1 MHGTILCHKC
11 YDRSLPLLGSFHLS
25 ELASQISQSIN
36 AMRQC
41 FWTESRFWPNWLC
54 SSVINNL
61 VMRCPLRPIWPASS
75 DQKWGSPRDVREHIW
90 WWGKVIMRY
99 VRQGTNKNKLWEHQ
113 AILECNRD
121 CCPPLPYF
129 GRLSVE
135 RSLNHSSLQ
144 RCDTPKLN
152 ASLHYLE
159 LTNWHPRSSTQFE
172 LVYHFM
178 HSWIAGESIFYMIS
192 GRISPILCRLQGV
205 FRVDN

>member
-25 ELASQISQSIN
+25 ELASQVSQSIN

-41 FWTESRFWPNWLC
+41 FQTESRFWPNWLC

-61 VMRCPLRPIWPASS
+61 VMRCRPSEANLASQFWPI
-75 DQKWGSPRDVREHIW
+75 VRVSQ
-90 WWGKVIMRY
+90 GC
-99 VRQGTNKNKLWEHQ
+99 QGTHLMVDREQIKINCGNIRQFWN
-113 AILECNRD
+113 ATGTAP
-121 CCPPLPYF
+121 PPLPYP

-152 ASLHYLE
+152 ASLYYLE
-159 LTNWHPRSSTQFE
+159 LTNWLPRSSTQFE
-172 LVYHFM
+172 LIYHFL

-192 GRISPILCRLQGV
+192 GRISPILCRLQRV